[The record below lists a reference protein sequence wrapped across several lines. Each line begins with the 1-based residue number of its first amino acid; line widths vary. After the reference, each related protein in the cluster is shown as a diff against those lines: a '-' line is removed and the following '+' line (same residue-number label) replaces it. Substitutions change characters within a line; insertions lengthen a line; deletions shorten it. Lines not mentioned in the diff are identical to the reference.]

1 MRVKTEARRQVILA
15 AAAEAFRE
23 LGVEGTSMSALAAR
37 LGGSKSTLYA
47 YFSSKEELV
56 LEILLA
62 TGEKQGQASLAEIDN
77 ATDVRAGLMA
87 FGAFYLSFITA
98 PDTVAILRIAI
109 AEGGRSDL
117 GRQFFAR
124 GPALFLEH
132 LSSTM
137 ERLIARGA
145 LRPGQPLL
153 MAHQLKALFEAESMD
168 RLLFGVGIPARPDA
182 LEQLVANA
190 VDGFLAMYG
199 S

>member
-1 MRVKTEARRQVILA
+1 MRVKTEARRQAILA

-62 TGEKQGQASLAEIDN
+62 TGEKQGMASLAHIDN
-77 ATDVRAGLMA
+77 ATDVRAGLIA
-87 FGAFYLSFITA
+87 FGTNYLTFITA

-124 GPALFLEH
+124 GPGLFVDH
-132 LSSTM
+132 LSGTM
-137 ERLIARGA
+137 ERLIDLGA
-145 LRPGQPLL
+145 LRPGKPRL
-153 MAHQLKALFEAESMD
+153 MAQQLKALFEAESTD
-168 RLLFGVGIPARPDA
+168 KLLFGLGIATSQAA
-182 LEQLVANA
+182 LEELATNA
-190 VDGFLAMYG
+190 VDGFLAMCG